1 MSKLKISD
9 FSIGDDVY
17 LKSNQKLKM
26 VVIQIHVDLNEM
38 TCRWV
43 DAKGQSQKNNFLP
56 GELNKADTFPMPIYL
71 G

>member
-9 FSIGDDVY
+9 FNIGDDVY
-17 LKSNQKLKM
+17 HKSNQKLKM
-26 VVIQIHVDLNEM
+26 VVVQIHVDLNEV

-43 DAKGQSQKNNFLP
+43 DTKGQSQKNNFLP
-56 GELNKADTFPMPIYL
+56 VELNKADTFSIPIYL

>member
-9 FSIGDDVY
+9 FNIGDDVY
-17 LKSNQKLKM
+17 HKSNSKLKM
-26 VVIQIHVDLNEM
+26 VVIQIHTELNEV

-43 DAKGQSQKNNFLP
+43 DTKGQTQKNNFFP
-56 GELNKADTFPMPIYL
+56 EELNKADTFSSPIYL